1 MDTKTDKKSITLD
14 DLAKQVAEG
23 FAKSEKQYEKL
34 VQMTANGFNDI
45 TSRMA
50 TKIEL
55 AAMETSLKTDM
66 ANMETRLKT
75 EIEGLRNSVNNYLVL
90 SDKRY
95 LELKHENEVYAKWFK
110 ALAEKVNLDLDFTE
124 LKKF

>member
-34 VQMTANGFNDI
+34 VQMTANGFNDV

-55 AAMETSLKTDM
+55 

-124 LKKF
+124 IKKF